1 MMVSATSEVVRIMGI
16 WVRRA
21 DAGLAAGA
29 ARNAAASMADHRARR
44 LDEVRALRDLQ
55 ALLRT
60 GPSEPAAGAR
70 DGSTSHVG

>member
-1 MMVSATSEVVRIMGI
+1 MVSATSEVIRIMGI

-44 LDEVRALRDLQ
+44 LDEVRALHDLQ

-60 GPSEPAAGAR
+60 DPSGTATGAP
-70 DGSTSHVG
+70 DGSTAHLG